1 ELDQHGAGQHDLLGT
16 RLPQITM
23 DCQLEP
29 ADRSATD
36 GMVIT
41 HRVAEPF
48 RADLV
53 QALHRPPEP
62 GAHQLLS
69 RTSAK
74 PSAVAVISLPASS
87 AFSVDAATISPSSK
101 PTAAPAVSPS
111 AAGRRQPPVALP
123 AN

>member
-1 ELDQHGAGQHDLLGT
+1 
-16 RLPQITM
+16 M
-23 DCQLEP
+23 DCQREP
-29 ADRSATD
+29 ADRSAPGGT
-36 GMVIT
+36 VTT
-41 HRVAEPF
+41 HRVAEPS

-74 PSAVAVISLPASS
+74 PSAVAVTSLPAGT
-87 AFSVDAATISPSSK
+87 AFSVDAATSSPSSN

-111 AAGRRQPPVALP
+111 AAGRRQTPVALP